1 MVPCCVTV
9 TVLVL
14 LDKELPTST
23 SNSELVEVASVK
35 IEPRNNTNSGNNI
48 DRVSINILEWCR
60 EGCREGGALL
70 FFSFFLER
78 FSFPSEDLIVG
89 VPLIFVSTTAAFSE
103 TKLSGITVIGL
114 VMEVYECFANE
125 VCVCFIF
132 ITCVFIFNFFNE
144 LVEDFYSKF

>member
-1 MVPCCVTV
+1 V

-48 DRVSINILEWCR
+48 DRLSINILEWCR
-60 EGCREGGALL
+60 EGCREGGITLL

-103 TKLSGITVIGL
+103 KKLSGITMIGL

-132 ITCVFIFNFFNE
+132 IGIFVTCVFNNYFFDNE
-144 LVEDFYSKF
+144 F